1 MESYAPSAVSGTA
14 VSSNHLVVDA
24 LTRFPRRTA
33 FVAGDRSYTYR
44 QTADLVGRM
53 VTVLGEMGVSKGSG
67 VGLLSGNSPEIW
79 MAQTAVQLLGGH
91 TIGLHAKAAVEDH
104 THICAD
110 SAMIAMIADQ
120 KHAGAAAEALDA
132 SGIGAPLLTLGPSDI
147 RLDLLDLAER
157 APATPLE
164 PGEIGPEDLI
174 EILYTG
180 GTTGSPKGVL
190 QTHRARAAISL
201 LSPLAYEMPMAPVY
215 LASTPITHAAAHFLL
230 PTLLRGGT
238 VVLTDGF
245 DPDEFLH
252 TVRAHHVNLTFAV
265 PSMIYKLLSHGSPT
279 ELAMPTMERIIY
291 GASPMSVP
299 RLIEAHD
306 VFGPVFT
313 QIYGQTESL
322 ALCTA
327 LLASEHSLSDPE
339 RLASCGR
346 VVPGM
351 RLALLDDDGNPVG
364 PGTPGEICVRGPGV
378 MRGYLHQPELT
389 EQTLAGGWLHTGDV
403 GRADDEG
410 FVTIIDRKK
419 DFIISGGFN
428 VYSREV
434 ENALT
439 QDPSVSA
446 AVVFGV
452 PDPIWGEAVTAV
464 VVPSPG
470 HQLDVDTLK
479 ARVRAA
485 KGPVATPK
493 SIEIVDA
500 VPLTP
505 LGKPDKKAV
514 RARFWSGLDRAVN

>member
-1 MESYAPSAVSGTA
+1 MESHALSNATVS
-14 VSSNHLVVDA
+14 NNQLVVDA
-24 LTRFPRRTA
+24 LTRFPQRTA
-33 FVAGDRSYTYR
+33 FITGDRSYTYR
-44 QTADLVGRM
+44 QTADLIGRM
-53 VTVLGEMGVSKGSG
+53 VTVLHAMGVKHGSG
-67 VGLLSGNSPEIW
+67 VGLLAGNSPEVW

-110 SAMIAMIADQ
+110 SLMSAMIADLTF
-120 KHAGAAAEALDA
+120 ADAAARALES
-132 SGIGAPLLTLGPSDI
+132 SGIGAPLLTLGPSDAP
-147 RLDLLDLAER
+147 LDLLALALEAHAAPLDPGDATSDDL
-157 APATPLE
+157 L
-164 PGEIGPEDLI
+164 

-180 GTTGSPKGVL
+180 GTTGNPKGVL
-190 QTHRARAAISL
+190 QTHTARAAISL
-201 LSPLAYEMPMAPVY
+201 LSPLAYEMPLTPVY

-252 TVRAHHVNLTFAV
+252 NVRTHHVNVTFAV
-265 PSMIYKLLSHGSPT
+265 PSMIYKLLGHGT
-279 ELAMPTMERIIY
+279 AGELAMPTMERIIY

-327 LLASEHSLSDPE
+327 LLAGEHDLTDPD

-351 RLALLDDDGNPVG
+351 RLELLDDDGHPVA
-364 PGTPGEICVRGPGV
+364 PGTAGEICVRGPGV
-378 MRGYLHQPELT
+378 MRGYLNQPELT
-389 EQTLAGGWLHTGDV
+389 AETLAGGWLHTGDV
-403 GRADDEG
+403 GRADDDG
-410 FVTIIDRKK
+410 YITIVDRKK

-439 QDPSVSA
+439 QDPTVAA

-452 PDPIWGEAVTAV
+452 PDPIWGEAVTAI
-464 VVPSPG
+464 VVPRPG
-470 HQLDVDTLK
+470 HVLDVEALK
-479 ARVRAA
+479 ARVRAS

-493 SIEIVDA
+493 AIEIADA
-500 VPLTP
+500 IPLTP

-514 RARFWSGLDRAVN
+514 RARFWSDLDRAVN